1 MARKKSGKSSRSMT
15 NDSRKGAGPSS
26 VMENR
31 SRRSRDAKS
40 ASPAR
45 ASRTAAELAAHLGAE
60 FDGDGSQRVS
70 GVASPEGAT
79 PTDLIYIDS
88 PRHAARAAS
97 SAALCVI
104 VGGNVRI
111 AGKTMLRVDSPKLA
125 FARAAAWLVAPPP
138 IAQGIHKTAVIAA
151 SARLAQ
157 DVAVGPYAV
166 IEDDVEIGAATQV
179 GAFCFIGRGSRI
191 GAGCRLYPH
200 ATIYAGAHLGREVI
214 VHAGAVVGGDGF
226 GYVFD
231 GERYWKFPQI
241 GSVELGDQVE
251 IGCNTC
257 VDRGALDATRL
268 GAGVK
273 LDNLVQVA
281 HNVEIGEHTV
291 VASQTGIS
299 GSSVVGS
306 RVVLGGQVGIGD
318 HCRVEDGAVVGGQA
332 GILNGKILRRGQE
345 PYWGTP
351 VRPLSKFKEQ
361 HAWLSVL
368 PEIGKDWRARKGSDV
383 RK

>member
-1 MARKKSGKSSRSMT
+1 MARKKARKLSRRATEKSPT
-15 NDSRKGAGPSS
+15 GAG
-26 VMENR
+26 
-31 SRRSRDAKS
+31 RR
-40 ASPAR
+40 PALLF
-45 ASRTAAELAAHLGAE
+45 RTAAELAAHLGAQL
-60 FDGDGSQRVS
+60 DGDGSQRVS
-70 GVASPEGAT
+70 GVASPEGAAHA
-79 PTDLIYIDS
+79 DLIYIDS
-88 PRHAARAAS
+88 PRHAARAAV
-97 SAALCVI
+97 SAARCVI
-104 VGGNVRI
+104 VGGDVRV
-111 AGKTMLRVDSPKLA
+111 AGKTMLRVGSPKLA
-125 FARAAAWLVAPPP
+125 FARAAAWLVAPPQ

-151 SARLAQ
+151 SARLAEG
-157 DVAVGPYAV
+157 VAVGPYAV
-166 IEDDVEIGAATQV
+166 IEDEVEIGGAAEI

-200 ATIYAGAHLGREVI
+200 ATIYAGANLGREVI
-214 VHAGAVVGGDGF
+214 VHSGAVVGGDGF

-231 GERYWKFPQI
+231 GQRYWKFPQI
-241 GSVELGDQVE
+241 GSVELGDHVE

-299 GSSVVGS
+299 GSSVVGR

-318 HCRVEDGAVVGGQA
+318 HCHVEDGTVVGGQA

-361 HAWLSVL
+361 HAWLSIL
-368 PEIGKDWRARKGSDV
+368 PEMGKDWREKRK
-383 RK
+383 